1 MFAYDSNNKL
11 RYILVHG
18 KNKIPSILGN
28 TGPDD
33 PPNYDDVTN
42 MDKCPDY
49 DEAIAQGSIFVIS
62 SSVPM

>member
-1 MFAYDSNNKL
+1 MIKAKSFQFPG
-11 RYILVHG
+11 H
-18 KNKIPSILGN
+18 

>member
-1 MFAYDSNNKL
+1 MIKAKSFQF
-11 RYILVHG
+11 
-18 KNKIPSILGN
+18 PGN
-28 TGPDD
+28 SRPDN

-49 DEAIAQGSIFVIS
+49 DEAIAQRSIFVIS

>member
-1 MFAYDSNNKL
+1 MFAYDSN
-11 RYILVHG
+11 
-18 KNKIPSILGN
+18 KNFDIFLYMIKTKSLPFSGN

-42 MDKCPDY
+42 LDKCPDY